1 MRLLTGF
8 PIVWAEGDGE
18 IVTPTGA
25 SILAAVVAVQ
35 LFELPYSFNPLIWI
49 AGVGAGILVVCISG
63 FFAAR
68 GAINA
73 APVDVLRGAPA

>member
-1 MRLLTGF
+1 MAMLLGAAAG
-8 PIVWAEGDGE
+8 ILAAA
-18 IVTPTGA
+18 GA

-35 LFELPYSFNPLIWI
+35 LFELPYSFNPLIWV
-49 AGVGAGILVVCISG
+49 AGVGAGVFVVCLSG

-68 GAINA
+68 GAVNA